1 MWTASVP
8 CEPGKYWRS
17 CPGIRPKAKW
27 RPWWE
32 FLVILSNLNIYKF
45 ALGWHRG
52 FGGVNLVCEE
62 GEVFY
67 GAGLKPNAE
76 LKW

>member
-1 MWTASVP
+1 MNCKCALWAREVLKKLSWNPTQ
-8 CEPGKYWRS
+8 GKV
-17 CPGIRPKAKW
+17 KAMVG
-27 RPWWE
+27 
-32 FLVILSNLNIYKF
+32 FLVILSNLNIYNF
-45 ALGWHRG
+45 ALGWHHG

>member
-1 MWTASVP
+1 M
-8 CEPGKYWRS
+8 
-17 CPGIRPKAKW
+17 
-27 RPWWE
+27 
-32 FLVILSNLNIYKF
+32 ILLNLNIYKF
-45 ALGWHRG
+45 ALGWQRG